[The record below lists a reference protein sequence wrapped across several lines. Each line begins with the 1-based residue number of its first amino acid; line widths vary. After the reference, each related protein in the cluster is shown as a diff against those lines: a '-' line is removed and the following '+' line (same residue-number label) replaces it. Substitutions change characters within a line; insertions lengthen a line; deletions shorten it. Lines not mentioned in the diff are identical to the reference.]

1 MTIKTDISLVVF
13 KHTQGGYE
21 QRRAG
26 LQMPPF
32 PGFCK
37 MFTSQSTLGCRHY
50 GSPPGEACSVNHYNE
65 KGPTLRP
72 SWPKSSRS

>member
-1 MTIKTDISLVVF
+1 MILVLLLVVMMTMVMMTIKTDINLVVF

-32 PGFCK
+32 PGFYK
-37 MFTSQSTLGCRHY
+37 MFTPQSTLGRRHY
-50 GSPPGEACSVNHYNE
+50 GSPPGEA
-65 KGPTLRP
+65 
-72 SWPKSSRS
+72 